1 MIDYQRVALLKIQKL
16 HNFWRYKAP
25 EKSREDRSVFF
36 LVARG
41 IGPGHGPAATGK
53 DLFEA
58 RNDFPGKT
66 NKPSKPK

>member
-1 MIDYQRVALLKIQKL
+1 MFDYQRVALLKIQEL

-25 EKSREDRSVFF
+25 EKSREDLVLFCVGGSV
-36 LVARG
+36 LDTDL
-41 IGPGHGPAATGK
+41 ATGK

-66 NKPSKPK
+66 NKPSKPKWLG